1 MWIWTMFDIGVI
13 VLLFAL
19 GMKMVADMEQFSGVN
34 DAVLKQAVYAKKVEI
49 DSKLREASR
58 LQLCQVKKVSIF
70 GVW

>member
-1 MWIWTMFDIGVI
+1 MWIWTMFDSGVI
-13 VLLFAL
+13 VLLFAV

-34 DAVLKQAVYAKKVEI
+34 DAVLKQAVSAKKMEI
-49 DSKLREASR
+49 ESKLREASR